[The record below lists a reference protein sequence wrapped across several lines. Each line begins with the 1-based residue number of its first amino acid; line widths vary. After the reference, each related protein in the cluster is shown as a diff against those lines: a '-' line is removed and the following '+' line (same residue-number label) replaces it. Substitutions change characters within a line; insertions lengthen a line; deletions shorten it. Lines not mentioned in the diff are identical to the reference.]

1 MAARRRGGRGDVGGD
16 RDRGGGGLLGAGSD
30 GHDVGDGDVVVVDHD
45 VALLVGDGEDAGR
58 EGGGDEGVTHGDG

>member
-1 MAARRRGGRGDVGGD
+1 M
-16 RDRGGGGLLGAGSD
+16 LGAGSD